1 MSSKIYS
8 YQSKIYAVPE
18 KGGAYT
24 IFPYNVREEFGKGRA
39 KVHVT
44 FDNYPYNGSVVN
56 MGIKDEEGNVCYII
70 GIRKDIQKAIGKSIG
85 DTVTIT
91 VTERE

>member
-1 MSSKIYS
+1 MNQKVYK
-8 YQSKIYAVPE
+8 YQSEIYPVPQ

-44 FDNYPYNGSVVN
+44 FDDFPYDGSVVN
-56 MGIKDEEGNVCYII
+56 MGIKDEDGKVCYII

-91 VTERE
+91 VTGRE